1 MEEMSV
7 FFFKF
12 DDTGHGL
19 RQAGGCVSFWWF
31 ISHTWEFCSFFW
43 ADFGRVRPFFFSM
56 LYRAGIFLGAGEV
69 QWSGV

>member
-7 FFFKF
+7 FFSSLMIQDMGF
-12 DDTGHGL
+12 G
-19 RQAGGCVSFWWF
+19 RQADVFLFGGSFR
-31 ISHTWEFCSFFW
+31 ILGSFVLS
-43 ADFGRVRPFFFSM
+43 FGRILGVYALFFSM